1 MAHGELHKFMPV
13 PHYGKQR
20 INSWPPSITKD
31 MISNYFHYWGK
42 AEKEGDGYHLLV
54 YHCLD
59 VAAVGHLLLRKNNLL
74 LRRLVGVTG
83 LDEAAFCRWQE
94 IFLALHD
101 IGKFSESFQNLRPD
115 FLKKLQQKESALSYS
130 VRHDSLGFLLWEQG
144 LCRPD
149 NLNEWFHI
157 RADEGQLRKW
167 GRVLACFGRAMT
179 GHHGEPP
186 KKEGSNNL
194 QFRLAAYFSQADVAS
209 ATRFGADFSAVLGLD
224 QQMPEPPSYSQ
235 DLKARMEKASWLL
248 AGFSVLCD
256 WIGSNSRWFPFHSSP
271 IPLADYWCSHALP
284 QAERAVQEAGMDI
297 AFPAESEGVFAD
309 LFPGINEPTP
319 LQHHVVECPVSPHPQ
334 LFILEEVTGSGKTE
348 AALFLVRRLIA
359 NGLGDGVFVALPTM
373 ATSNA
378 MYERVATMYR
388 RLFAGSSHPSLVLAH
403 SARHLLATFIKS
415 IGEPAEVAQIYG
427 SEDEA
432 ASSQCASWLAD
443 NRKKSLLADVG
454 VGTLDQALLA
464 ILPSRFQ
471 SLRLFGLARHI
482 LIVDEVHAYDPYMNK
497 LLQTLLSFHAAL
509 GGSAILLSATLPLQ
523 VRQEMLNSFGRG
535 LGMEEFPR
543 ATCSDYPLAT
553 HFSATSGIVETS
565 VPASPFRRSSL
576 VLKLAYEREE
586 IERVIIEASSQ
597 GKCVC
602 WIRNTV
608 HDALAGYESLRP
620 RIKPHRLILFH
631 ARFAMGDRLDIENA
645 VCATFGRLS
654 GEEERNGRVLIATQ
668 VVEQSLDL
676 DFDMLISDLAPM
688 DLLIQRA
695 GRLHRHL
702 RDEKGNL
709 LSCGER
715 ADRREPPRFFIHT
728 PVPEDGASADWYKV
742 VFPEAG
748 FVYPSHGSLWLTARL
763 LREREALRMPED
775 ARELIEAAFSVEA
788 EDLIPVALRQRDLE
802 AEAQRQADRS
812 LAHINMLKLEEGY
825 RATPNQWREEMR
837 TPTRLGDMQSTVRL
851 ARWDGAALTPWYER
865 GDFPWDMSQVSIRS
879 HSVSAEADHEPALK
893 TEVEKLKGSLPDK
906 GKWSILVPMTPGDD
920 GKWHGLAK
928 DGNGRTVVLTY
939 DPATGISVSRKG
951 G

>member
-1 MAHGELHKFMPV
+1 MVG
-13 PHYGKQR
+13 
-20 INSWPPSITKD
+20 D
-31 MISNYFHYWGK
+31 YFRYWGK

-59 VAAVGHLLLRKNNLL
+59 VAAVGHVLLSRNSLL
-74 LRRLVGVTG
+74 LRRLVDMTG
-83 LDEAAFCRWQE
+83 LDEATCRLWQAL
-94 IFLALHD
+94 FLAMHD
-101 IGKFSESFQNLRPD
+101 IGKFPKSFQNLRRD
-115 FLKKLQQKESALSYS
+115 LLRTLQGKTSNLSYS
-130 VRHDSLGFLLWEQG
+130 VRHDSLGFLLWDQG
-144 LCRPD
+144 LCTPQ
-149 NLNEWFHI
+149 NLDRWFRI
-157 RADEGQLRKW
+157 QTDEAELRKW
-167 GRVLACFGRAMT
+167 GRVFACLARAMC

-186 KKEGSNNL
+186 RKEGASNL
-194 QFRLAAYFSQADVAS
+194 QLRLAAHFSQEDVAC
-209 ATRFGADFSAVLGLD
+209 AARFVDDFSAVLGLD
-224 QQMPEPPSYSQ
+224 RQVPEPPPYSR
-235 DLKARMEKASWLL
+235 DLKARMEKASWFL

-256 WIGSNSRWFPFHSSP
+256 WIGSNSRWFPFQGSSV
-271 IPLADYWCSHALP
+271 PLADYWHGCALP
-284 QAERAVQEAGMDI
+284 QAERALREAGMS
-297 AFPAESEGVFAD
+297 AALPAESKSAVVD
-309 LFPGINEPTP
+309 LFPTIIEPTP
-319 LQHHVVECPVSPHPQ
+319 MQCHVAECSVSSPPQ
-334 LFILEEVTGSGKTE
+334 LFILEDVTGSGKTE
-348 AALFLVRRLIA
+348 AALFLVQRLIA

-388 RLFAGSSHPSLVLAH
+388 RLFAEGSHPSLVLAH
-403 SARHLLATFIKS
+403 SARHLSATFVNS
-415 IGEPAEVAQIYG
+415 IGEPTDTVETYG
-427 SEDEA
+427 FDDEA

-471 SLRLFGLARHI
+471 SLRLFGLAKHI

-497 LLQTLLSFHAAL
+497 LLQTLLSFQAAL
-509 GGSAILLSATLPLQ
+509 GGSAVLLSATLPLR
-523 VRQEMLNSFGRG
+523 VRQEMLNSFARG
-535 LGMEEFPR
+535 LGKANCPR
-543 ATCSDYPLAT
+543 AISSDYPLAT
-553 HFSATSGIVETS
+553 HFSASSGVVETP
-565 VPASPFRRSSL
+565 VAASPFRRSSV
-576 VLKLAYEREE
+576 VLRLACEREE
-586 IERVIIEASSQ
+586 IERVIIEASRQ
-597 GKCVC
+597 GKSVC
-602 WIRNTV
+602 WVRNTV
-608 HDALAGYESLRP
+608 HDALAGHEILQP
-620 RIKPHRLILFH
+620 RIEPDKLMLFH
-631 ARFAMGDRLDIENA
+631 ARFAMGDRLDIEDA
-645 VCATFGRLS
+645 VGAAFGRLS
-654 GEEERNGRVLIATQ
+654 GEGERNGRVLIATQ

-709 LSCGER
+709 LSSGEC
-715 ADRREPPRFFIHT
+715 ADRREPACFFIHA
-728 PVPEDGASADWYKV
+728 PVPEDGAGADWYKAT
-742 VFPEAG
+742 FPEAG

-775 ARELIEAAFSVEA
+775 ARELIAAAFSEEA

-837 TPTRLGDMQSTVRL
+837 TPTRLGEMQSTLRL
-851 ARWDGAALTPWYER
+851 ARWNGAALTPWYER

-879 HSVSAEADHEPALK
+879 HFVSAEADHEPALK

-906 GKWSILVPMTPGDD
+906 GKWSILVPMTPGAD

-928 DGNGRTVVLTY
+928 DRNGRAVVLTY
-939 DPATGISVSRKG
+939 HRATGISVSRKG